1 MADILIIDD
10 EPGVLRVLRKILEGE
25 GHTVT
30 EAPDG
35 EVALRHFEGKPADL
49 VITDIFMPG
58 MDGIEFLVHVRKT
71 FPNALVLAMSGG
83 GILSRD
89 QALSDAA
96 LLGADQILQ
105 KPFSREEVLEA
116 VDRILASRG
125 EEESDE
131 E

>member
-10 EPGVLRVLRKILEGE
+10 EPGVLGVLRKILEAA

-30 EAPDG
+30 DAPDG
-35 EVALRHFEGKPADL
+35 RVALAHYEGKPADL

-58 MDGIEFLVHVRKT
+58 MDGIEFLVHIRKT
-71 FPNALVLAMSGG
+71 FPEARVLAMSGG
-83 GILSRD
+83 GLLSRD

-105 KPFSREEVLEA
+105 KPFTQNDVLEA
-116 VDRILASRG
+116 VTRTLAVGG
-125 EEESDE
+125 EERF
-131 E
+131 

>member
-10 EPGVLRVLRKILEGE
+10 EPGVLRVLRKILEAE
-25 GHTVT
+25 GHSVT

-58 MDGIEFLVHVRKT
+58 MDGIELLVHVRKT
-71 FPNALVLAMSGG
+71 FPDALVLAMSGG

-105 KPFSREEVLEA
+105 KPFSKEEVLGA
-116 VDRILASRG
+116 VDRILASAGG
-125 EEESDE
+125 EKSS
-131 E
+131 

>member
-25 GHTVT
+25 GHSVT

-71 FPNALVLAMSGG
+71 FPDARVLAMSGG
-83 GILSRD
+83 GLLSRD
-89 QALSDAA
+89 QALSDAS

-105 KPFSREEVLEA
+105 KPFSKEEVMEA
-116 VDRILASRG
+116 VTRTLDSGSG
-125 EEESDE
+125 EETQ
-131 E
+131 

>member
-1 MADILIIDD
+1 MAEILIIDD
-10 EPGVLRVLRKILEGE
+10 EPGVLGILRRILEFA
-25 GHTVT
+25 GHSVV

-71 FPNALVLAMSGG
+71 FPEARVLAMSGG
-83 GILSRD
+83 GLLSRD

-96 LLGADQILQ
+96 LLGADGILQ
-105 KPFSREEVLEA
+105 KPFTKDEVLEA
-116 VDRILASRG
+116 VARTLTSDT
-125 EEESDE
+125 EE
-131 E
+131 

>member
-10 EPGVLRVLRKILEGE
+10 EPGVLRVLTKILEGA
-25 GHTVT
+25 GHSVT

-35 EVALRHFEGKPADL
+35 EVALRHFVGKPADL

-58 MDGIEFLVHVRKT
+58 MDGIEFLVHIRKT
-71 FPNALVLAMSGG
+71 FPDARVLAMSGG

-105 KPFSREEVLEA
+105 KPFSQEEVLEA
-116 VDRILASRG
+116 VNRMLDSGKENRS
-125 EEESDE
+125 E
-131 E
+131 

>member
-10 EPGVLRVLRKILEGE
+10 EPGVLRVLRKILEGV
-25 GHTVT
+25 GHVVT

-35 EVALRHFEGKPADL
+35 EVALRQYQGEPADL

-58 MDGIEFLVHVRKT
+58 MDGIEFLVHIRNT
-71 FPNALVLAMSGG
+71 FPDARVLAMSGG
-83 GILSRD
+83 GLLSRD

-105 KPFSREEVLEA
+105 KPFSRDEVLEA
-116 VDRILASRG
+116 VDKTLVSDVG
-125 EEESDE
+125 EDPK
-131 E
+131 